1 MMKRYIF
8 GIIIILLQ
16 LINIQ
21 ALADD
26 NSNGKKV
33 CSVISTY
40 NTDIIIVGG
49 GYAGMTAAR
58 KLSKLNYSVIVVEAS
73 NATGGRTKNYCCKQR
88 QYNIESDYVIELGGQ
103 WIGNKT
109 VQPHAWNL
117 IVDDL
122 GFEVF
127 NGTYT
132 SLSKSSNIPTPILN
146 QEEMEQ
152 FSILFAS
159 NGIHNFTSLLNA
171 FHKLPNN
178 VQKELKIAWDEM
190 NRLSKTINL
199 ETPYLHPEARNWDST
214 TFTTWINETVKSQ
227 EARTALNVVSR
238 YVFIYLFFAILI
250 FNFLYLFLIYN

>member
-1 MMKRYIF
+1 M
-8 GIIIILLQ
+8 
-16 LINIQ
+16 
-21 ALADD
+21 
-26 NSNGKKV
+26 
-33 CSVISTY
+33 
-40 NTDIIIVGG
+40 
-49 GYAGMTAAR
+49 
-58 KLSKLNYSVIVVEAS
+58 
-73 NATGGRTKNYCCKQR
+73 
-88 QYNIESDYVIELGGQ
+88 
-103 WIGNKT
+103 
-109 VQPHAWNL
+109 QPHAWNL

-132 SLSKSSNIPTPILN
+132 SSSKSSNIPTPILN

-227 EARTALNVVSR
+227 EARTALNVVSI
-238 YVFIYLFFAILI
+238 YLFIYLFRYFH
-250 FNFLYLFLIYN
+250 F